1 MGKNSR
7 NHSKSLPIPG
17 QLSRRLKRFPDRQ
30 QPLMALNSGASRQCS
45 KRARPSLTPTGDMS
59 VESES
64 YFMLGSRDLEKRIR
78 FESACR
84 SLMPTDTFFTLTS
97 RA

>member
-1 MGKNSR
+1 VAKNSR
-7 NHSKSLPIPG
+7 NHSKSLGIPA
-17 QLSRRLKRFPDRQ
+17 QLSRRLRRFPDRP
-30 QPLMALNSGASRQCS
+30 QPLMVVKGGASRQWPT
-45 KRARPSLTPTGDMS
+45 RARLALTSTGDMS
-59 VESES
+59 ESES

-84 SLMPTDTFFTLTS
+84 SLTPTDTFFTVTS

>member
-1 MGKNSR
+1 MAKNGR
-7 NHSKSLPIPG
+7 NHSKSLPSPG

-30 QPLMALNSGASRQCS
+30 PLTALNGGASRQCS
-45 KRARPSLTPTGDMS
+45 KRARPSLTSTGDMS
-59 VESES
+59 IESES